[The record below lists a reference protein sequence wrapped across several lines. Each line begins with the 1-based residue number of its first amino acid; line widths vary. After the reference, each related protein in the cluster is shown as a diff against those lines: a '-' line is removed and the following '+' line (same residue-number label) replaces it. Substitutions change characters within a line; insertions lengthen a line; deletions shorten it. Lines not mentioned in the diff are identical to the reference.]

1 MLEYEQD
8 GYSEDFT
15 AKVTGITVGL
25 EEVQRKPGE
34 ALEEHEGS
42 VDINGIYI

>member
-8 GYSEDFT
+8 GYPEDVT

-42 VDINGIYI
+42 VDKNYIYI